1 MENQSEEKKMR
12 SRRVYGG
19 RWEAT
24 VPFVNRLRQNA
35 AKEQMRLRLKA
46 AKEAEG
52 GSDKA
57 EGGSD
62 KAEGG
67 SDKAEGGSDKA
78 GGGSD
83 KAGGGSDKAGGGSDK
98 AESEGASNRNDDDDD
113 SESCTDE
120 EEDDDDVED
129 DVEDDDDEEYDDDED
144 PEKRYMEDVSVGYML
159 GNMIMSSIVQREARD
174 SGK

>member
-67 SDKAEGGSDKA
+67 SDKAE
-78 GGGSD
+78 
-83 KAGGGSDKAGGGSDK
+83 GGSDK

>member
-19 RWEAT
+19 RWEST

-67 SDKAEGGSDKA
+67 SDKAE
-78 GGGSD
+78 
-83 KAGGGSDKAGGGSDK
+83 GGSDK

>member
-83 KAGGGSDKAGGGSDK
+83 KAEGGSDK

-144 PEKRYMEDVSVGYML
+144 PEKRYMEDVSVGYVL

>member
-1 MENQSEEKKMR
+1 MENKSEEKKMR

-19 RWEAT
+19 RWEST

-62 KAEGG
+62 KA
-67 SDKAEGGSDKA
+67 

-83 KAGGGSDKAGGGSDK
+83 KAGGGSDKAEGGSDK

>member
-1 MENQSEEKKMR
+1 MENKIEKKKMP
-12 SRRVYGG
+12 RRVYGG
-19 RWEAT
+19 RWEAPF
-24 VPFVNRLRQNA
+24 PFVNRLRQNA

-78 GGGSD
+78 
-83 KAGGGSDKAGGGSDK
+83 
-98 AESEGASNRNDDDDD
+98 ESEGASNRNDDDDD

-120 EEDDDDVED
+120 EEEDDDVED
-129 DVEDDDDEEYDDDED
+129 DDVVEDDDDEEYDDDED

>member
-19 RWEAT
+19 RWEST

-62 KAEGG
+62 KAE
-67 SDKAEGGSDKA
+67 
-78 GGGSD
+78 GGSD

>member
-57 EGGSD
+57 EGGSN
-62 KAEGG
+62 KAE
-67 SDKAEGGSDKA
+67 
-78 GGGSD
+78 GGSD